1 MRYDEKLGRVV
12 YQPVTIEPRENV
24 PRIIREENYGGLQ

>member
-1 MRYDEKLGRVV
+1 VI

-24 PRIIREENYGGLQ
+24 PRVIREENYGIKNHG